1 MRRALGDFLIMRFT
15 QAGEPDSS
23 LAFMLQTQN
32 LEHCFHQ
39 YRIILVEPDH
49 LIAECSMAHLVT
61 KSLCNLEKNHISQD
75 FIQDQVVYLKVKPV
89 RSGKEDFLLVP
100 QAKSE
105 RVNGKPK
112 TSTIGNPE

>member
-1 MRRALGDFLIMRFT
+1 
-15 QAGEPDSS
+15 
-23 LAFMLQTQN
+23 
-32 LEHCFHQ
+32 
-39 YRIILVEPDH
+39 
-49 LIAECSMAHLVT
+49 MAHLVT

-112 TSTIGNPE
+112 TSTTGNPE